1 MTENK
6 QVNIILEDEFG
17 RVQTKITTEL
27 SAPMIMD
34 KIVEMFTDD

>member
-27 SAPMIMD
+27 SAPQLID
-34 KIVEMFTDD
+34 KILEVLKDD

>member
-1 MTENK
+1 MTEHK
-6 QVNIILEDEFG
+6 IEIVLEDEFG

-34 KIVEMFTDD
+34 KIVEMFADD

>member
-6 QVNIILEDEFG
+6 QVNLVLEDEFG
-17 RVQTKITTEL
+17 RVQTTITTEL

-34 KIVEMFTDD
+34 KIVEMFSDD

>member
-1 MTENK
+1 MTEHK
-6 QVNIILEDEFG
+6 IEIVLEDEFG